1 MTARKARSYFWR
13 GIFFA
18 LLAIGSVLTFIRFRD
33 GIGAVSN
40 LSDTYPWGLWVGFDC
55 LSGVGLAA
63 GGFTIT
69 AIVYI
74 FNVKRFQPIVRP
86 VLLTA
91 FLGYLLEVGALM
103 YDLGRPW
110 NLWHPLVMWNP
121 RSVMFVVSWCVT
133 VYLTILAFEVSG
145 MAFER
150 FGWEKPLRIQ
160 RRFMVPLVIAGVLV
174 SVIHQSS
181 LGAFYLLVPGKL
193 HELWYTD
200 WLPMLFWASSIAV
213 GLAMTVFESNLSA
226 KAFGKHL
233 EKPLML
239 EIGRILIPLV
249 AFFGVLRVYDLL
261 RRGMIGTA
269 LGTGYEAHM
278 FQLEFLLGVVAPLAI
293 LAIPRMR
300 ESLRGVHA
308 ASVLVIL
315 GFITN
320 RLNVAI
326 TGLEGVKGMTYMPSI
341 SEVMIT
347 LMLVSIGFAL
357 FGLAVKYLPVFP
369 EGPLAETEPAP
380 EPVPARAFGPQLPAA
395 AGGD

>member
-1 MTARKARSYFWR
+1 MSARNLRSRFWR
-13 GIFFA
+13 GVFFL
-18 LLAIGSVLTFIRFRD
+18 LLAVGSVLTVVRFRY

-40 LSDTYPWGLWVGFDC
+40 LNDTYPWGLWVGFDC

-63 GGFTIT
+63 GGFTLT

-74 FNVKRFQPIVRP
+74 FNVKRFEPIVRP
-86 VLLTA
+86 VILTA

-133 VYLTILAFEVSG
+133 IYLAILAVEVSG
-145 MAFER
+145 MFFER
-150 FGWEKPLRIQ
+150 LGWERPRRIQ

-193 HELWYTD
+193 HQLWYTS
-200 WLPMLFWASSIAV
+200 WLPLLFWASSITV
-213 GLAMTVFESNLSA
+213 GLAMIVFESNLSQ

-233 EKPLML
+233 DDSLLL
-239 EIGRILIPLV
+239 EIGRIMTPLV
-249 AFFGVLRVYDLL
+249 AFYGVLRVYDLA
-261 RRGMIGTA
+261 RRGVLA
-269 LGTGYEAHM
+269 SSLGTGYEAHM
-278 FQLEFLLGVVAPLAI
+278 FQLEFLLGVAAPLAI
-293 LAIPRMR
+293 LAAP
-300 ESLRGVHA
+300 SLRATIRGVHA

-326 TGLEGVKGMTYMPSI
+326 TGLEGVKGASYVPSLA
-341 SEVMIT
+341 EVTIT
-347 LMLVSIGFAL
+347 LMLVAIGFAL
-357 FGLAVKYLPVFP
+357 FGLAVRFLPVFP
-369 EGPLAETEPAP
+369 QGSRPSESPRDLPTTAPALIPLT
-380 EPVPARAFGPQLPAA
+380 AA
-395 AGGD
+395 SAK